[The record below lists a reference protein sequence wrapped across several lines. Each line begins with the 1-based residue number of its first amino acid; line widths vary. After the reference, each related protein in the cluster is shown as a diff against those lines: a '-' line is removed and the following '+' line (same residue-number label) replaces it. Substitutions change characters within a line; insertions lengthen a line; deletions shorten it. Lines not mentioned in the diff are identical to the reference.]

1 MSSIPCPAMLRIIR
15 DPLPMEAREVATR
28 IHGPEDVIGVV
39 TPLLRHEPSEVMV
52 CVHLT
57 TKHRVI
63 GVSVVGRGGIDH
75 VPCDPREVF
84 RPAILANAAA
94 VILAHN
100 HPSGDPEP
108 SPPDLEV
115 TRRIEDAGRLL
126 GIPLLD
132 HLIVGDGRHVSMA
145 VEGHIKAG

>member
-1 MSSIPCPAMLRIIR
+1 MPCAAPPALLRIIR
-15 DPLPMEAREVATR
+15 DPLPAEARESATR
-28 IHGPEDVIGVV
+28 VRGPEDVIGVV
-39 TPLLRHEPSEVMV
+39 TPMLWDEPSEVMLSV
-52 CVHLT
+52 ALT
-57 TKHRVI
+57 AKHQII

-84 RPAILANAAA
+84 RAAILANAAA

-108 SPPDLEV
+108 SAPDLDL
-115 TRRIEDAGRLL
+115 THRITDAGRIL

-132 HLIVGDGRHVSMA
+132 HLIVGDGRYVSLTTR
-145 VEGHIKAG
+145 GHIQP